1 LQLVAGAL
9 HSLQRLRVCCFVG
22 VCVCVGKK
30 EEKKKQTSIHERRTN
45 DDHFCLFLARARAL
59 PLYFASAGKFF
70 SDFHAHAT
78 ILYLLVVVD
87 LFFD

>member
-1 LQLVAGAL
+1 
-9 HSLQRLRVCCFVG
+9 

-70 SDFHAHAT
+70 PIFT
-78 ILYLLVVVD
+78 LTLLFCICWLLLTCFSTKIISYFQSWGVGK
-87 LFFD
+87 

>member
-1 LQLVAGAL
+1 
-9 HSLQRLRVCCFVG
+9 

-59 PLYFASAGKFF
+59 PFILPLPVSFFFRFSRSRYYFVFVGCCW
-70 SDFHAHAT
+70 
-78 ILYLLVVVD
+78 LVFRLK
-87 LFFD
+87 LFLTSNHGG